1 MKKIIKV
8 TSSARIHLGF
18 LETDENSFRKF
29 GSLGL
34 AVSDF
39 ENILKIEGSTKN
51 IVVSEDSKLKKN
63 ILQII
68 KVFKKFKKIKNCKI
82 TVLKKI
88 PSHIGL
94 GSGTQ
99 ENLTVGYL
107 ISEFNN
113 LDLSVR
119 KISEWLN
126 RGKRSGIGVQTFQNG
141 GFVIDSGKKSKS
153 LPLTI
158 FSTKWPKEWK
168 IILIT
173 TLQKKGLFGENENE
187 VFKNLKKNRQSFVE
201 ENCYATLMKV
211 IPGILEKDFFSFSE
225 GIQVIQNNMSKFFY
239 GSKNTYG
246 NKNLNQIFS
255 FLQRHNHRGFG
266 QSSWGPTGFIFCESK
281 KSGELLMKD
290 IKNFIEL
297 KNIQGINLVLVDG
310 RNKGK
315 TKTTR
320 IKK

>member
-8 TSSARIHLGF
+8 TSPARIHLGF
-18 LETDENSFRKF
+18 LETDENSLRKF

-34 AVSDF
+34 AISNF
-39 ENILKIEGSTKN
+39 ENIFKIEASTKN
-51 IVVSEDSKLKKN
+51 IVVSEDSKLKKE
-63 ILQII
+63 ILKII
-68 KVFKKFKKIKNCKI
+68 KVFEKFEKIKKCKI
-82 TVLKKI
+82 TVLQKI

-99 ENLTVGYL
+99 QSLTVGHL

-113 LDLSVR
+113 LNLSVR

-126 RGKRSGIGVQTFQNG
+126 RGKRSGIGVETFQNG
-141 GFVIDSGKKSKS
+141 GFIIDSGKKSKS
-153 LPLTI
+153 LPLKI
-158 FSTKWPKEWK
+158 FSIKWPKEWK

-173 TLQKKGLFGENENE
+173 TSKKKGLFGKNENE
-187 VFKNLKKNRQSFVE
+187 VFKNLKKNRQSFVG
-201 ENCYATLMKV
+201 ENCYATLMKI

-225 GIQVIQNNMSKFFY
+225 GIQIIQNNMSNFFY

-246 NKNLNQIFS
+246 NNNLTQIFH
-255 FLQRHNHRGFG
+255 FLKRHNYNGFG

-281 KSGELLMKD
+281 ENGEILLKD
-290 IKNFIEL
+290 IKKFIEL
-297 KNIQGINLVLVDG
+297 KNIQGINLLMVDG

-320 IKK
+320 IE